1 MTNPRRDALVP
12 RLLKYF
18 EDQSVLDI
26 FRGFRNHRK
35 FSSRILKVSC
45 LRFWYFIHFEIM
57 FVFGVA
63 EWSTFILMQVAVQF
77 FSDPFIDEAFFH

>member
-1 MTNPRRDALVP
+1 MFPCCFLC
-12 RLLKYF
+12 LLKGAVVAVTAA
-18 EDQSVLDI
+18 EDKKLLPE
-26 FRGFRNHRK
+26 
-35 FSSRILKVSC
+35 FSSMILKLLF